1 MFWWAT
7 WTVSEFV
14 WYVTKNWSNSR
25 QFKKGKVALLFK
37 VWDPKKVSNYRTIS
51 VLTCFSKILDQITY
65 NRLCKYLVEQKVLYK
80 KQFGFQTGHS
90 TDHAIVKLVDQITNP
105 LKMGMTH

>member
-1 MFWWAT
+1 M
-7 WTVSEFV
+7 
-14 WYVTKNWSNSR
+14 
-25 QFKKGKVALLFK
+25 
-37 VWDPKKVSNYRTIS
+37 
-51 VLTCFSKILDQITY
+51 TY

-90 TDHAIVKLVDQITNP
+90 ADHAIVKLVDQITNP